1 MVKLHVSRCGVLRF
15 EKSWRV
21 AIDRQFQERSWGEAL
36 CGSAEEDRARIRA
49 SLDEEVGAALL
60 HRCLRLRCLDRLHR
74 SSVTLDTSRTSVAEH
89 ARSKAHHAGEH
100 EATRPRAPRARGD
113 LRGSRDV
120 RPRRRAPPRR
130 QGLAC
135 LFAERGGDLTI
146 ASPAGR
152 RAELRELLVDL
163 ATDLGGLFDVAV
175 DVDVDVELAHLADD
189 ADRSRNAADPASARS
204 TTNAALDAGAPL
216 RARAPR

>member
-1 MVKLHVSRCGVLRF
+1 MLAPRPTTQESTRRQGPARRVRAAISVDRATCGLVVGHLHVAKEHVVFVKGIV
-15 EKSWRV
+15 
-21 AIDRQFQERSWGEAL
+21 EA
-36 CGSAEEDRARIRA
+36 SE
-49 SLDEEVGAALL
+49 
-60 HRCLRLRCLDRLHR
+60 
-74 SSVTLDTSRTSVAEH
+74 
-89 ARSKAHHAGEH
+89 
-100 EATRPRAPRARGD
+100 
-113 LRGSRDV
+113 
-120 RPRRRAPPRR
+120 
-130 QGLAC
+130 GLAC

>member
-1 MVKLHVSRCGVLRF
+1 MLAPRPTTQESTRRQGPARRVRAAISVDRATCGLVVGHLHVAKEHVVFVKGIV
-15 EKSWRV
+15 
-21 AIDRQFQERSWGEAL
+21 EA
-36 CGSAEEDRARIRA
+36 SE
-49 SLDEEVGAALL
+49 
-60 HRCLRLRCLDRLHR
+60 
-74 SSVTLDTSRTSVAEH
+74 
-89 ARSKAHHAGEH
+89 
-100 EATRPRAPRARGD
+100 
-113 LRGSRDV
+113 
-120 RPRRRAPPRR
+120 
-130 QGLAC
+130 GLAC

-175 DVDVDVELAHLADD
+175 DVDVD
-189 ADRSRNAADPASARS
+189 AADPASAGS